1 MTRGTDCG
9 EDNEMTEERS
19 YRMFSAGWVG
29 KYHKILFFVL
39 LRISLT
45 ASNRKSSKE
54 GLTQNRRLFLS
65 HLKVQLGYSGLVGA
79 WGGGGSSTRSSKLQ
93 ALSVIPKTGQP
104 PSGPGWPDLG
114 TSSKWRK
121 GRRKEGWRADSGC
134 EENSWVWV
142 PRGTS
147 APSHQSELSKRAT
160 SRKRG
165 NTMVVWG
172 HISPAEKPGSL
183 LLREI
188 LKDVGNF
195 LAFSA
200 MVS

>member
-79 WGGGGSSTRSSKLQ
+79 WGGVGAALQ
-93 ALSVIPKTGQP
+93 DP
-104 PSGPGWPDLG
+104 PSSRPSL
-114 TSSKWRK
+114 SSLKV
-121 GRRKEGWRADSGC
+121 A
-134 EENSWVWV
+134 
-142 PRGTS
+142 
-147 APSHQSELSKRAT
+147 
-160 SRKRG
+160 
-165 NTMVVWG
+165 
-172 HISPAEKPGSL
+172 SL
-183 LLREI
+183 LLAQGGQIWVLAASGGRAGEKRAGEQTLGVRRIPGCEYHVVLPPHPISQNLAKGPHLGSEEI
-188 LKDVGNF
+188 RWLSEDTFPLLKNLGVCYWGRF
-195 LAFSA
+195 
-200 MVS
+200 